1 MDRVYDAIA
10 DIFHYIVAAVAGFIG
25 LLVRKVF
32 TAEKKIALLESHLEQ
47 QKAELTEVR
56 DGVKRIEGWIMEKS
70 K

>member
-10 DIFHYIVAAVAGFIG
+10 DIFHYIFVALAGAIG

-32 TAEKKIALLESHLEQ
+32 TSEKKIALLEQHLEQ
-47 QKAELTEVR
+47 QRAELTEVK

>member
-1 MDRVYDAIA
+1 MERLYDALA
-10 DIFHYIVAAVAGFIG
+10 DLFHYIVAGLAAFIG

-32 TAEKKIALLESHLEQ
+32 TAEKKIALLETHLEQ